1 MAEPDEAELHEGSS
15 KHPVYLEDDIDAPQS
30 AVGVEVRHIVERVH
44 NLDVLP
50 IKAEKDEEDLSEEN
64 WAEDEADYDRAN
76 EAIEAIDLTE
86 DSEPE
91 PEPEKLPVGTGR
103 CKHWKKGVRNPCLC
117 GTHNTAPEASTPD
130 VDFKVMQF
138 VELKEPAIV
147 GRFQADFLEVWQIFH
162 PRTKG
167 KALVRGFPY
176 ARTRNLDG
184 RIDAR
189 KNEVCAL
196 LEFDTNDDRPVK
208 SDQALVEV
216 TLENIKAVRILHK
229 TNKVF
234 PECRFDP
241 CRYPTREDRET
252 KAPLTCRWVMTRF
265 YPDARYRRAQRPVDG
280 EELRHFSESDVIK
293 DRHRASDAERLTTWR
308 RGCEKVPGGSFVPK
322 SAQKAELEPVSD
334 TFATS
339 TLPGQKYSV
348 VDVFCGAGG
357 FSKGAEMA
365 GFKVS
370 VACDHWSRCCETYR
384 ENFLD
389 TELHEKDV
397 YDFIMDTSTDLTVE
411 REPVDFVHLSPP
423 CQFYSPAHTCTGKND
438 MANIAT
444 LFACEHIINVFRP
457 RMFSLEQTF
466 GLSQERYSPYFNA
479 LIQGFTRYGYSI
491 KWKVFHLV
499 EYGLPQTRK
508 RLFMMGAAPGETLP
522 EWPEPTHSKEP
533 TEKQKPLVS
542 AVQACSRL
550 VDGWN
555 LHNINHDSTLDR
567 IPWDGNKPLERTIT
581 TSGGQCYHWSGKREL
596 TLAEFAA
603 LQGFPPDFKFRSAYI
618 KKQIGN
624 AFPPVVV
631 KAFMKH
637 IRKHLEKVDGVN
649 RLPDP
654 ASVIDLGDDD
664 DNDGYDH
671 KPYRWIKREDNCDND
686 EALARAVHESQMLPQ
701 PCHPNSLLPKEE
713 AMPVVIYESREV
725 VTQSGPGWYSSTIR
739 SSITYVSESPC
750 AGSTCN
756 QPIVIEDSE
765 AETGPDRGAG
775 PSTRRSTHGA
785 GPSVVPRNSP
795 SPGVRPLSREDAL
808 APLGRS
814 APRVPSRMPYED
826 QAAVWNRY
834 NGELDEGDAVRAA
847 LGASV
852 RESLGRL
859 EVQERAE
866 PVDDNCSADG
876 IVHYEG
882 KGKGKG
888 KGKAVA
894 AVGADADDGY
904 DYGYTVHHATGSRA
918 DALEAPAD
926 EDEESEQLRLAIAKS
941 LDDQEQDHDTPGAKS
956 KGKENIRTFQ
966 EFDDG
971 QDNYSLVGREGGTK
985 HSRADE

>member
-1 MAEPDEAELHEGSS
+1 MAEPDEAEVHEGSPE
-15 KHPVYLEDDIDAPQS
+15 HPISLEEDRDVPQS
-30 AVGVEVRHIVERVH
+30 AVGVQVRYIVDRVQ

-50 IKAEKDEEDLSEEN
+50 IKAEEDEEGLSEDR

-91 PEPEKLPVGTGR
+91 PEPEKVPVGTGR
-103 CKHWKKGVRNPCLC
+103 CKHWRKGVRNPCLC
-117 GTHNTAPEASTPD
+117 GTHYTAPEASTTD
-130 VDFKVMQF
+130 VDFKISQF

-147 GRFQADFLEVWQIFH
+147 GRFQAEFLEVWQIFH
-162 PRTKG
+162 PHTKG

-208 SDQALVEV
+208 SEQALVEV
-216 TLENIKAVRILHK
+216 ALEDIKKVRILHR
-229 TNKVF
+229 TNKLF

-241 CRYPTREDRET
+241 CRYPTKEDRET
-252 KAPLTCRWVMTRF
+252 KAPLTCRWVLTRY

-280 EELRHFSESDVIK
+280 EELRHFNESDVTK

-322 SAQKAELEPVSD
+322 SAQKADFEPVAD
-334 TFATS
+334 IFATS

-384 ENFLD
+384 ENFPD
-389 TELHEKDV
+389 TDLHEKDV

-411 REPVDFVHLSPP
+411 LEPVDFVHLSPP

-499 EYGLPQTRK
+499 GYGLPQTRK

-533 TEKQKPLVS
+533 TGKQKPLVS

-550 VDGWN
+550 VEGWN
-555 LHNINHDSTLDR
+555 LHNINHDSTVDR

-581 TSGGQCYHWSGKREL
+581 TSGGQCYHWSGRREL

-603 LQGFPPDFKFRSAYI
+603 LQGFPPDFRFRSAYI

-637 IRKHLEKVDGVN
+637 IRKHLEKVDGID

-671 KPYRWIKREDNCDND
+671 KPYRWIKREGNYDND
-686 EALARAVHESQMLPQ
+686 EALARAIHESQMPSQLPQ
-701 PCHPNSLLPKEE
+701 SNNLLPKEE
-713 AMPVVIYESREV
+713 AMPAVIYEIREV
-725 VTQSGPGWYSSTIR
+725 LTQSGPGWYSSSTTITR
-739 SSITYVSESPC
+739 HSVTYMGESSCP
-750 AGSTCN
+750 GSTPN
-756 QPIVIEDSE
+756 RPITIEDSE

-775 PSTRRSTHGA
+775 PSTRRSSHGA
-785 GPSVVPRNSP
+785 GPSVVPHNSP
-795 SPGVRPLSREDAL
+795 NQGVRSHSHEDAFASPGSA
-808 APLGRS
+808 
-814 APRVPSRMPYED
+814 APRVPFEMPYGGD
-826 QAAVWNRY
+826 NPAVWNKY
-834 NGELDEGDAVRAA
+834 NGELDERDALQAA
-847 LGASV
+847 IGASV
-852 RESLGRL
+852 RESLSRL
-859 EVQERAE
+859 EVQETAE
-866 PVDDNCSADG
+866 PVDDITPADDL
-876 IVHYEG
+876 VYHE
-882 KGKGKG
+882 GKG

-894 AVGADADDGY
+894 VVGNGAGDG
-904 DYGYTVHHATGSRA
+904 YGYTVHHATGSRT

-926 EDEESEQLRLAIAKS
+926 EDEENEQLRLAIAKS
-941 LDDQEQDHDTPGAKS
+941 LDDQERDHDDSGAQG

-966 EFDDG
+966 EFDAG
-971 QDNYSLVGREGGTK
+971 QDNSSLIGREGGTK
-985 HSRADE
+985 HSRGDE

>member
-1 MAEPDEAELHEGSS
+1 MAEPDVAELYKGSPGQPIS
-15 KHPVYLEDDIDAPQS
+15 VEDDIDAPQS
-30 AVGVEVRHIVERVH
+30 AVGVEVRYIVDLVH
-44 NLDVLP
+44 NLDVP
-50 IKAEKDEEDLSEEN
+50 SIKAEGNEEDLSEDR

-76 EAIEAIDLTE
+76 EAIEAIDLTQ

-91 PEPEKLPVGTGR
+91 PEPERVPVGTGR

-117 GTHNTAPEASTPD
+117 GTHYTASEASTPD

-138 VELKEPAIV
+138 VELKEPAIA
-147 GRFQADFLEVWQIFH
+147 GRFQAEFLEVWQIFY

-208 SDQALVEV
+208 REQALVEV
-216 TLENIKAVRILHK
+216 ALEDIKAVRILHK
-229 TNKVF
+229 TNKAF

-241 CRYPTREDRET
+241 CRYPTKEDRET

-265 YPDARYRRAQRPVDG
+265 YPDARYRRAQRPLDG
-280 EELRHFSESDVIK
+280 EELRHFSESDVTK

-322 SAQKAELEPVSD
+322 SAQKAEVEPVLD
-334 TFATS
+334 TSATS

-365 GFKVS
+365 GFKVM

-389 TELHEKDV
+389 TDLHEKDV
-397 YDFIMDTSTDLTVE
+397 YSFITDTSTDLTVE

-423 CQFYSPAHTCTGKND
+423 CQFYSPAHTCSGKND
-438 MANIAT
+438 LANIAT

-457 RMFSLEQTF
+457 RMFSIEQTF

-533 TEKQKPLVS
+533 TGKQKPLVS

-550 VDGWN
+550 VEGWN
-555 LHNINHDSTLDR
+555 LHNIKNDSTLDR
-567 IPWDGNKPLERTIT
+567 VPWDGNKPLERTIT
-581 TSGGQCYHWSGKREL
+581 TSGGQCYHWSGRREL

-603 LQGFPPDFKFRSAYI
+603 LQGFPPDFRFQSKYI

-654 ASVIDLGDDD
+654 TSVIDLGDDD
-664 DNDGYDH
+664 DNDRYDY
-671 KPYRWIKREDNCDND
+671 KPYRWIKREGDCDND
-686 EALARAVHESQMLPQ
+686 EALARAIHESQMLPQ
-701 PCHPNSLLPKEE
+701 PCWSNSLLLKEE
-713 AMPVVIYESREV
+713 AMPAVFHESSEV
-725 VTQSGPGWYSSTIR
+725 VTHSGPGWWYSSTIESR
-739 SSITYVSESPC
+739 YSVTYVSKSSR
-750 AGSTCN
+750 AGSSPDL
-756 QPIVIEDSE
+756 PITIEDSEASE
-765 AETGPDRGAG
+765 AETGPVRGAG

-785 GPSVVPRNSP
+785 GPSVVADNSP
-795 SPGVRPLSREDAL
+795 NPDVRSLSRENVFAL
-808 APLGRS
+808 PGS
-814 APRVPSRMPYED
+814 ATPRVPSRMPDED
-826 QAAVWNRY
+826 EAAVWNKY
-834 NGELDEGDAVRAA
+834 NGGLDEGDAQQAA
-847 LGASV
+847 LGAGV
-852 RESLGRL
+852 RESGGRL
-859 EVQERAE
+859 EVEETAE
-866 PVDDNCSADG
+866 PVDDNCSADEF
-876 IVHYEG
+876 VYYE
-882 KGKGKG
+882 GKG

-894 AVGADADDGY
+894 FEGGGADDG
-904 DYGYTVHHATGSRA
+904 YGYTVHHVTGSRT
-918 DALEAPAD
+918 DAVEAPAD
-926 EDEESEQLRLAIAKS
+926 DNEDKELSRLTIAKS
-941 LDDQEQDHDTPGAKS
+941 LEDQEQDQDSPGTKS
-956 KGKENIRTFQ
+956 KEKENIRTFQ
-966 EFDDG
+966 DFDDG
-971 QDNYSLVGREGGTK
+971 QDNDSAIGREGGTK
-985 HSRADE
+985 HSRGDE